1 MPPIE
6 KNYPGREPL
15 PLALCLN
22 RTAFC
27 PFCLPQRGPHT
38 LLYPTLAGPR
48 LAVSL
53 YWSQPVESP
62 PPPGSLLARECVH

>member
-6 KNYPGREPL
+6 KKNYPGREPL
-15 PLALCLN
+15 PFVLCLN
-22 RTAFC
+22 RATFG

-38 LLYPTLAGPR
+38 LLYPTLAGTR

-53 YWSQPVESP
+53 DWSQLVERP
-62 PPPGSLLARECVH
+62 RLTAR